1 MFRIGQLVV
10 GLKGDNVMYHNIA
23 GLVGVIISKPNF
35 YGQYCVFISG
45 MKLWLLK
52 DDLEVI
58 DESR

>member
-1 MFRIGQLVV
+1 VFRIGQLVV